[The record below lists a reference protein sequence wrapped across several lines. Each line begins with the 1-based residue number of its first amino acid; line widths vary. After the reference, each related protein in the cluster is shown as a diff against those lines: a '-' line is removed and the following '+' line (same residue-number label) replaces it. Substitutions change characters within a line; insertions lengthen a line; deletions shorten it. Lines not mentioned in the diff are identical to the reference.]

1 MVFAFNP
8 HLILITPRNI
18 LGHHTAS
25 GSRSGQGAFDL
36 LHAEEKCEIV
46 EAPNAGCAYHLVV
59 KQNGEYTHSWM
70 YNIILYYI
78 YSKLQNICIYIYGTP
93 WNTPSHSCTL
103 HIMYIYNIVRKESIQ

>member
-78 YSKLQNICIYIYGTP
+78 YIVSCIIYAYIYMALPGIPPHT
-93 WNTPSHSCTL
+93 HV
-103 HIMYIYNIVRKESIQ
+103 HYI